1 MDDETVLG
9 TQGIEPEKTLTQS
22 QVNDIVKREKAMA
35 ADRARKEYEA
45 LQMQQNSQPMAM
57 GGMPQENM
65 GDIENKVFN
74 RILEHAKKLE
84 EDEQKRAL
92 DEQRAQ
98 QQAALE
104 SDAKRYL
111 VKVATGKDKFSDF
124 DEVMKDFDAG
134 AFPQLALLAGELD
147 NTADI
152 MYELSKN
159 PDKIARLDY
168 LANRSPALARKELD
182 KLANSITQNE
192 QALEDNVTT
201 NAPLSRLKSS
211 TVGADNGKMGL
222 KDYKNAD
229 WLRG

>member
-9 TQGIEPEKTLTQS
+9 ATGIEPEKTLTQS

-35 ADRARKEYEA
+35 TDRARKEYEA
-45 LQMQQNSQPMAM
+45 LQAQQSQPMSM
-57 GGMPQENM
+57 GGMPQGNM
-65 GDIENKVFN
+65 GDIEDKVFN

-84 EDEQKRAL
+84 EDEQRKAFE
-92 DEQRAQ
+92 DQRAQ

-111 VKVATGKDKFSDF
+111 VKVANGKDKFSDF

-168 LANRSPALARKELD
+168 LANRSPALARKELG
-182 KLANSITQNE
+182 KLANSITQND